1 MWWMLFPRWIW
12 FFLGHVCVLRLH
24 LRVRAMTV
32 SKVVYSHAGM
42 CPNEMNPNLWVDAM
56 STCMRECQSDQV
68 RMVSVARAQRS
79 VYVVFK
85 LQSAV
90 LLHLHLFIYTHYQ
103 SLTFSQCFVY
113 VGVSF
118 PYFHIIQSRLSTLY
132 VRLWCQIFCKLHPS
146 LLGKKKKKI
155 HKPSWNL

>member
-12 FFLGHVCVLRLH
+12 FCLGHVCVLLLH

-68 RMVSVARAQRS
+68 RMVSVARASRLL
-79 VYVVFK
+79 YVVLNCSVRSLCRQNLIFS
-85 LQSAV
+85 LNTMCFNIICSHDFLYYFFFPYCF
-90 LLHLHLFIYTHYQ
+90 LLLKFALNQQVDKLFI
-103 SLTFSQCFVY
+103 F
-113 VGVSF
+113 
-118 PYFHIIQSRLSTLY
+118 
-132 VRLWCQIFCKLHPS
+132 
-146 LLGKKKKKI
+146 
-155 HKPSWNL
+155 HKPTETK